1 MEWCYRVFRIKYA
14 YLSQNYDIPVSV
26 GRIQVESLKF
36 QDGCSVIFKK
46 LKLRVYRGER
56 SITLSRDDESL
67 KTSRNIDKRYIVA
80 VS

>member
-1 MEWCYRVFRIKYA
+1 MVLSSVSNQIPA

-67 KTSRNIDKRYIVA
+67 KTSRNIDKRYVVA